1 MIIIDINKRVH
12 LKMQYFKRKT
22 KLTII
27 ALTIII
33 LTLTLCLSTL
43 AKTEVYFS
51 LSDNPQKE
59 IIKNINQAEDFINIA
74 MYIFTDRE
82 IAIPL
87 IEARERGVKVRLY
100 LDKDQVDYKYSQSR
114 FLVQKGIKTRV
125 SSNKYIMHNKFAIID
140 NRILLTGS
148 YNWTFSANHRND
160 ENLMVI
166 DDPEIITRYQNQFE
180 KLWFD
185 KYSPQRTRQLYQI
198 AKVDFLPAS
207 PTPAK
212 PEDKLKTYSKT
223 IEAYKQ
229 TIRLNPD
236 DAIAHYNLG
245 FAYDQLG
252 FHEEAREAYIQA
264 IRIDPDYAE
273 AHYRLGVDYVILG
286 FRIFAIEAYKQAVRI
301 DPDYAEAHY
310 SLGVAYLLI
319 KDRDSALNEY
329 KILKELDIDL
339 ANKLFDLIY

>member
-1 MIIIDINKRVH
+1 MH
-12 LKMQYFKRKT
+12 YFKTKT

-27 ALTIII
+27 TLTIII
-33 LTLTLCLSTL
+33 FTLTLCLSTL

-51 LSDNPQKE
+51 LSDNPQKA
-59 IIKNINQAEDFINIA
+59 IIKNINQAQAFINIA

-87 IEARERGVKVRLY
+87 VKARERGVKVRVY

-114 FLVQKGIKTRV
+114 FLVQKGIKTRI
-125 SSNKYIMHNKFAIID
+125 STNNYIMHNKFAIID

-148 YNWTFSANHRND
+148 YNWTFSANSRND

-166 DDPEIITRYQNQFE
+166 DDPEIIALYQNQFE
-180 KLWFD
+180 KLWLN
-185 KYSPQRTRQLYQI
+185 KYSPQRTRELYQI
-198 AKVDFLPAS
+198 AKVDFLPVS
-207 PTPAK
+207 PAPAK
-212 PEDKLKTYSKT
+212 PEDKLKTYSKA

-229 TIRLNPD
+229 TIRINPD
-236 DAIAHYNLG
+236 DAIAYCNLG

-252 FHEEAREAYIQA
+252 FHEEAREAYKQA
-264 IRIDPDYAE
+264 I
-273 AHYRLGVDYVILG
+273 
-286 FRIFAIEAYKQAVRI
+286 RI

-319 KDRDSALNEY
+319 KDRDSAINEY

-339 ANKLFDLIY
+339 ANELFDLIY